1 MNTDTKTKVLV
12 IDDSALV
19 RNMLSRGLSFDPE
32 IEVVGS
38 ANDPFQAR
46 DAIIKLRP
54 DVLTL
59 DVEMPKMDG
68 VQFLRKLMP
77 QFPLPVIMVSSL
89 TQRGSQIT
97 LDALGAGAV
106 DFVLKP
112 DMDLARGLEGMMT
125 EIRSKVKMASR
136 VDVSH
141 WKGRKSKN
149 GASAQRNET
158 TDQSQVR
165 ALPRTTDKVIAIGAS
180 TGGTE
185 AIRKIVT
192 ALPAHSPGIAIVQH
206 MPSGF
211 TRMFAERLN
220 EESAMTVKEAES
232 GDRVQTGQV
241 LVAPGD
247 QHMQLVR
254 SGGEYRVMCR
264 TGARVCGHR
273 PSVEVLFRSV
283 AKYAG
288 PNAIGIMLTGMGA
301 DGADAM
307 VKMREAKS
315 RTMAQDE
322 QSSVVFGMPKEAYQ
336 RGGAEQLV
344 DLKSIPDV
352 MKQYLEE
359 MI

>member
-1 MNTDTKTKVLV
+1 MNATKKTRVLV
-12 IDDSALV
+12 VDDSALV
-19 RNMLSRGLSFDPE
+19 RNMLTRGLSMDPH

-38 ANDPFQAR
+38 AGDPFQAR
-46 DAIIKLRP
+46 DAIVKLRP

-59 DVEMPKMDG
+59 DVEMPRMDG

-112 DMDLARGLEGMMT
+112 DLDLAKGLEGMMI
-125 EIRSKVKMASR
+125 EIRSKVRMASR
-136 VDVSH
+136 VDVRH
-141 WKGRKSKN
+141 WKGRAPAAGGN
-149 GASAQRNET
+149 GTAAAQNT
-158 TDQSQVR
+158 VR

-185 AIRKIVT
+185 AIREVIT
-192 ALPAHSPGIAIVQH
+192 ALPAHSPGVVIVQH
-206 MPSGF
+206 MPAGF
-211 TRMFAERLN
+211 TKMFAERLN
-220 EESAMTVKEAES
+220 AQSAMEVKEAES
-232 GDRVQTGQV
+232 GDRVITGRV

-247 QHMQLVR
+247 QHIQLVR
-254 SGGEYRVMCR
+254 SGGEYRVVCR
-264 TGARVCGHR
+264 FGQRVCGHR

-288 PNAIGIMLTGMGA
+288 PNAIGVMMTGMGH
-301 DGADAM
+301 DGADGM
-307 VKMREAKS
+307 VKMRESKS

-322 QSSVVFGMPKEAYQ
+322 RTSVVFGMPKEAYQ

-344 DLKSIPDV
+344 PLQNIPDV
-352 MKQYLEE
+352 IKTYLEE
-359 MI
+359 MG